1 MINVY
6 NFLNYTPYLVYSR
19 VLHRVEE
26 RNIPL
31 FRAFNTNPYYTN
43 FIDLII
49 PIPNTIPYSIN
60 DGYWTTNKIS
70 YSTSDKN
77 LLVDKSKLFI
87 HPNCTIPR
95 AKVTQKYSRV
105 IKKEKAD
112 FCVIPQSIVNLEN
125 IKGVLGAIF
134 VNEDK
139 QQVFVIKS
147 DHYWENHKYSIY
159 TTEMCQNAPLGSTI
173 LDIIPDLINVT
184 FDGINTVKKQFTIN
198 QDVWGDFL
206 QSKLV
211 FSGSLINLT
220 PKEMYVGDLI
230 YNKLHNILSEKDILE
245 SITNMDNVFN
255 LDVYK
260 SMVEMFKSQ
269 EPSLVGLALKTVAE
283 LDYIK
288 YKNSISSLLS
298 VYFKY
303 WAGNPMQNTVSVKH
317 MLDYLNIRNSMFRY
331 YSNTIESEDFALMS
345 MIIKQ
350 ELQNSINEQ
359 LTEFTRTYP
368 FADINISYDINVLRK
383 ETKDEIL

>member
-6 NFLNYTPYLVYSR
+6 NFLNYTPYMVYSK
-19 VLHRVEE
+19 VLHKLEE

-31 FRAFNTNPYYTN
+31 FKAFNTNPYYTN
-43 FIDLII
+43 VTDLII
-49 PIPNTIPYSIN
+49 PIPNTIPYSIKE
-60 DGYWTTNKIS
+60 GYMTTTKLS

-112 FCVIPQSIVNLEN
+112 FCVIPQYRVDLEN
-125 IKGVLGAIF
+125 IQGVLGAIF
-134 VNEDK
+134 VNEEK

-147 DHYWENHKYSIY
+147 ARYWENHNYSIY

-184 FDGINTVKKQFTIN
+184 FDGINLGKKLFTIN

-211 FSGSLINLT
+211 FSGPLVDLT
-220 PKEMYVGDLI
+220 PKEMYVGDLV
-230 YNKLHNILSEKDILE
+230 YNNLHNILSEEDILE
-245 SITNMDNVFN
+245 SITNMDNVFS

-269 EPSLVGLALKTVAE
+269 EPSLIGLALKTIAE
-283 LDYIK
+283 LDYVK

-317 MLDYLNIRNSMFRY
+317 MLDYLNIKNAMFRY
-331 YSNTIESEDFALMS
+331 YSNTIESEDFTLMS

-350 ELQNSINEQ
+350 ELQNSIDEQ
-359 LTEFTRTYP
+359 LMEFTRTYP